1 MQRDELTVRYCTKG
15 AGRIAFEQPYLLI
28 GIQNSILVPR
38 PG

>member
-1 MQRDELTVRYCTKG
+1 MGRGELTMRYSRKG